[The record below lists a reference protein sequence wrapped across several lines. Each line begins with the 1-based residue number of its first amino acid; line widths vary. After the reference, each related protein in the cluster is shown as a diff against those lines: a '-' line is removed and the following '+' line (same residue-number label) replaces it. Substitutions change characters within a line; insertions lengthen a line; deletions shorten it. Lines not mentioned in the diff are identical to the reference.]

1 MSIDLVTKILDS
13 KNISNRE
20 KQVLLSIYRLQYDNN
35 VKKVNSSTL
44 ATYTGDKLD
53 RMCKFV
59 RGLQSKNLIYRETP
73 RASICI
79 NWNKI

>member
-35 VKKVNSSTL
+35 VKKVNSSAL
-44 ATYTGDKLD
+44 AKYTGDKLD

-59 RGLQSKNLIYRETP
+59 RGLQDKNLIYRETP
-73 RASICI
+73 RATINI
-79 NWNKI
+79 NWGKI